1 MVSLF
6 KKIFAKPIKVL
17 APATGKLIPLT
28 SVSDEMFA
36 QKMMG
41 DGYAVK
47 PIENEI
53 YSPIDATISSVFS
66 TKHAISL
73 TTTDGLEVLMHLGVD
88 TVELKGAPFDIKV
101 QEGQKVAAGNLLGT
115 MDLKQVAD
123 AGMSSEI
130 MVIFTNMNKI
140 KTLNANPPANIQ
152 HGEEIG
158 TITLA

>member
-6 KKIFAKPIKVL
+6 KNFLAKPIKIL
-17 APATGKLIPLT
+17 APATGELIHLS

-47 PIENEI
+47 PTEDEI
-53 YSPIDATISSVFS
+53 YAPISGTITSVFA

-73 TTTDGLEVLMHLGVD
+73 TSKDGLEVLMHLGVD

-101 QEGQKVAAGNLLGT
+101 QEGQQVETGDLLGT
-115 MDLKQVAD
+115 MDLQQVAE
-123 AGMSSEI
+123 AGLSNEI
-130 MVIFTNMNKI
+130 MVIFTNMDKI
-140 KTLNANPPANIQ
+140 KELTANSPTKVQ
-152 HGEEIG
+152 HGEEVG